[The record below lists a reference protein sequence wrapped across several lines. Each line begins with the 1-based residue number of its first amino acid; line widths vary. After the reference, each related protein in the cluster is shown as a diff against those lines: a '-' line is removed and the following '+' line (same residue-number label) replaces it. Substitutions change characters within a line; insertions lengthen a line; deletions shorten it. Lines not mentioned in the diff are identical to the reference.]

1 MSGPD
6 HSSMLTLAEI
16 KVTPEQMAMI
26 QGNQQAFLS
35 IFKQMLAEQAK
46 TNELLAGFLQALA
59 EDQGDEPDPDAV
71 PQTYLSG
78 EPVLGGR

>member
-1 MSGPD
+1 MSEPD
-6 HSSMLTLAEI
+6 HSSTLTLAEI

-26 QGNQQAFLS
+26 QANQQAFLS

-59 EDQGDEPDPDAV
+59 EDQGDEPDPDAE
-71 PQTYLSG
+71 PRSYLDG
-78 EPVLGGR
+78 TPCR

>member
-1 MSGPD
+1 MSEPD
-6 HSSMLTLAEI
+6 HSSTLTLAEI

-26 QGNQQAFLS
+26 QANQQAFLS

-59 EDQGDEPDPDAV
+59 EDQADEPDPDAE
-71 PQTYLSG
+71 PRSYLDG
-78 EPVLGGR
+78 TPCR

>member
-1 MSGPD
+1 
-6 HSSMLTLAEI
+6 
-16 KVTPEQMAMI
+16 MI
-26 QGNQQAFLS
+26 QQNQQAFLS

-46 TNELLAGFLQALA
+46 TNEMLAGFLQALA
-59 EDQGDEPDPDAV
+59 EDQGDEPDPDAA